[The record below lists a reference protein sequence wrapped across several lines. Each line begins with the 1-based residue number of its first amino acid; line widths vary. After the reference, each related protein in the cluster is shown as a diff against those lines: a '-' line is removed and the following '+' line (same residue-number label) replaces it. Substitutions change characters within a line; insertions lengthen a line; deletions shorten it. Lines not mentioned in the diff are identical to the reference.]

1 MHEVA
6 PSAVST
12 AETSC
17 SIHFKVS
24 FLLIRVFFFLT
35 QISQISQTSQR
46 FCHTDHTD
54 FTDLSDPVAHHTL
67 SKICEIREIC
77 VTLSPNTLSRDP

>member
-46 FCHTDHTD
+46 FSHTDL
-54 FTDLSDPVAHHTL
+54 TDLSDPVAHHTL

>member
-35 QISQISQTSQR
+35 QISQTSQR
-46 FCHTDHTD
+46 FCHTDL
-54 FTDLSDPVAHHTL
+54 TDLSDPVAHHTL